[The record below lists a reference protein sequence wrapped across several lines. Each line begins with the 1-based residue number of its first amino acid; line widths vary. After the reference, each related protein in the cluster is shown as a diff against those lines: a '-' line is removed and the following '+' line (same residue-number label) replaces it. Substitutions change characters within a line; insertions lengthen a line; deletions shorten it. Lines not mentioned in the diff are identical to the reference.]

1 MRYLITRNWV
11 LVLAAAFVVAAG
23 CGPKSDRLPI
33 NGAVTLNGVPLDR
46 GSIRF
51 TSTGESLSSA
61 GSSIREGA
69 YSIPQEKG
77 LIPGNYR
84 VQINSADVNA
94 APILVRNG
102 PDDPGIRTQPE
113 RIPADYSVDGKHTID
128 VTLDGENNFEFAI
141 TASPAAK

>member
-1 MRYLITRNWV
+1 MRYSITRN
-11 LVLAAAFVVAAG
+11 LALILAAAVAVTAG

-33 NGAVTLNGVPLDR
+33 SGAVMLNGVPLDR
-46 GSIRF
+46 GTIRF

-61 GSSIREGA
+61 GSPIREGA
-69 YSIPQEKG
+69 FSIAQEKG

-128 VTLDGENNFEFAI
+128 VTLDGENHFEFVI
-141 TASPAAK
+141 TATPAAK